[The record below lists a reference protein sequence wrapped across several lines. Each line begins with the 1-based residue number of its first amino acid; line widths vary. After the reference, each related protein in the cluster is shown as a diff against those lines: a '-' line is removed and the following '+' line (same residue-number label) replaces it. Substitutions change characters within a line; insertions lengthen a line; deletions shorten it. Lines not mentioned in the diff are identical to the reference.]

1 MNQQVFNTADAS
13 PVEPAAAMTGVE
25 MKGFFIE
32 RL

>member
-1 MNQQVFNTADAS
+1 MNQQAFNTADAS